1 MTEINLSTFLQYIKN
16 VGPARAKVLSEIGL
30 EDSEDLLYYFPR
42 RHLDRTTVTA
52 ISLLKKDMIT
62 TIVGKVETC
71 GERKTRKGKLFQ
83 AILSDGT
90 GFLTLLWFNGV
101 PYIKKSIKIGDQ
113 FAVHGKIE
121 FYNGLQIVHP
131 EYDKLNIDD
140 DPLNTGS
147 VIPLYPLTQE
157 LQKAGIENRFF
168 RKIIRR
174 MLKEINNIPDFFPPK
189 FLQKNKLVSRYEA
202 LHWIHF
208 ADKEKD
214 VKRAIYR
221 LKFDEHFFLQL
232 LMALKKESNCRV
244 GTKPLDKTG
253 PHVKLIY
260 DQLNFELTDAQ
271 NRVLKEIRTD
281 LGKPITMNRLLQGD
295 VGSGKTIVAVL
306 AAAIAIGNNVQI
318 AVMAPTEILVRQ
330 HYESFKKFSE
340 IGKITCAILVGNTKE
355 GERKKVIDAL
365 KTGRIDLIVGTH
377 ALIQKDIEFKNL
389 GLVIVDEQHRFGVV
403 QRGDL
408 VEKGLN
414 PHFLA
419 MTATPIPRTLAIT
432 YHGDMDLSIIDEL
445 PKHRKPVITKKIDPE
460 RLKNVY
466 NFMNNE
472 VSKGRQCMIVYP
484 LVEETEKSDLAAA
497 VEAYETLSR
506 TAFTDVNVGLI
517 HGRMKKEEKDN
528 IMNEFSDNR
537 IKILVSTTVIEVGID
552 VPNAT
557 VMLVEHADRFGL
569 IQLHQLRGRVGRG
582 SEKSYCIF
590 VQRDITE
597 NSRKRLDIMERTNDG
612 FVISDEDLKLRG
624 PGEFFG
630 IKQSGFFKYKI
641 ADLVMDGP
649 IIKSARKAAFDL
661 VAKDPHLRNRSF
673 IELRRHFLKKYQ
685 HMLDF
690 VNIS

>member
-1 MTEINLSTFLQYIKN
+1 MTEINFSTSLQYIKN
-16 VGPARAKVLSEIGL
+16 IGPARAKVLSEIGL
-30 EDSEDLLYYFPR
+30 EYSEDLLYYFPR

-52 ISLLKKDMIT
+52 ISLLKKDMVT

-83 AILSDGT
+83 AVLSDGT

-189 FLQKNKLVSRYEA
+189 FLQKHKLVSRYEA

-232 LMALKKESNCRV
+232 LMALKKESNSRV
-244 GTKPLDKTG
+244 GTKPLNKTG
-253 PHVKLIY
+253 PHIKLIY

-445 PKHRKPVITKKIDPE
+445 PKHRKPVITKKIGPE

-506 TAFTDVNVGLI
+506 TAFTNVNVGLI

-537 IKILVSTTVIEVGID
+537 IQILVSTTVIEVGID

-630 IKQSGFFKYKI
+630 IRQSGFFKYKI

-649 IIKSARKAAFDL
+649 IIKSARKAAFNM